1 MPPVTPPETS
11 VPEPAAASDGAPAAA
26 HRRRK
31 AERPQELLD
40 AALALFVEKG
50 FAATRA
56 EEVARRAGVSKGTLY
71 LYFASKQELLEAV
84 IRERLSS
91 RIAAAADRVA
101 GHRGSCAELL
111 RDVLTQWWTE
121 VLRSDASGVF
131 KLVIAEVRNFPEI
144 GEFYFREVV
153 EPGQL
158 LLGAIVERGIAAGEF
173 RALPVEMVVHSLVL
187 PMVMLCVHKH
197 SLGVCHP
204 AEALGDPERFIQ
216 QHMELLL
223 HGLALPRNDAGE
235 GVSP

>member
-1 MPPVTPPETS
+1 MSLPETPDS
-11 VPEPAAASDGAPAAA
+11 DPDATPGAAAATA

-101 GHRGSCAELL
+101 DHPGSCAELL
-111 RDVLTQWWTE
+111 RDVLTQWWSE

-144 GEFYFREVV
+144 AEFYFREVV
-153 EPGQL
+153 EPGQR

-173 RALPVEMVVHSLVL
+173 RDLPADSVVHSLVL

-204 AEALGDPERFIQ
+204 AEALSDPQRFIQ
-216 QHMELLL
+216 QHMDLLL
-223 HGLALPRNDAGE
+223 HGLTLPGPAPAE
-235 GVSP
+235 APLP